1 MHRFQGV
8 SLETAKGDIV
18 CRVGSTCPVCK
29 KGILERDT
37 ESSLICPVCE
47 SAHVPDGVFNNN
59 LIPEWD
65 EDEDDE

>member
-1 MHRFQGV
+1 M
-8 SLETAKGDIV
+8 

-29 KGILERDT
+29 KGILEKDT

-47 SAHVPDGVFNNN
+47 SVHVPDGVFNNN

-65 EDEDDE
+65 EDDE